1 MKREKSK
8 TGNRLLGLA
17 AVLFLL
23 VMLSGWHV
31 SGLLARYAEVVS
43 NGGEARVASFSV
55 QADADGQPGVVDCT
69 GGSAGGAYV
78 LHLENNSE
86 VAVGYQ
92 VRLSFK
98 DPLPEGVAVMLD
110 GKEPQISTDR
120 KTLTFADA
128 GRLSVAETKERSIA
142 FWAEPK
148 IFTKESQDEE
158 YSLSLAFETNV
169 DFEQID

>member
-1 MKREKSK
+1 M
-8 TGNRLLGLA
+8 
-17 AVLFLL
+17 
-23 VMLSGWHV
+23 
-31 SGLLARYAEVVS
+31 
-43 NGGEARVASFSV
+43 
-55 QADADGQPGVVDCT
+55 
-69 GGSAGGAYV
+69 

-98 DPLPEGVAVMLD
+98 DPLPEGVMVMLD